1 MRHVRGDLAEAL
13 VAFVALAALAAL
25 GVLGACGTDR
35 AAQPEPE
42 MGPDDDDPLAVTAT
56 PAAGSLDDLHQRV
69 IAKRCSGQP
78 GLCHNGQFEPNLS
91 TPAMTYAYLV
101 GRPGLEKPDLL
112 RVKPGDAARSLL
124 IDKLRNRGVA
134 TQMPLGA
141 EPLVEADIA
150 AIEAWI
156 NAGALRAPGAAPAP
170 ALNNPPRR
178 PEIAIFDSGGARLDG
193 LGPVRASVGMTLV
206 LRHSVQDFETPAP
219 QIPFAA
225 VVLTIADGRNIVI
238 EPTANDPQ
246 VGRTT
251 YDANGPM
258 SRGDQLDYMRSWTIP
273 ETLQLF
279 RPQGRVRSEASAHG
293 QVVSVFAVYLDG
305 TAAGVTAFDVSAT
318 QIEIP

>member
-1 MRHVRGDLAEAL
+1 MTARGASAAMRGAA
-13 VAFVALAALAAL
+13 VALGAAVGLAA
-25 GVLGACGTDR
+25 LGACGTDR
-35 AAQPEPE
+35 AAPPDPG
-42 MGPDDDDPLAVTAT
+42 MAPDDDDPLAVSAT

-101 GRPGLEKPDLL
+101 GRPAIEKPDLL
-112 RVKPGDAARSLL
+112 RVKAGDPVRSVL

-141 EPLVEADIA
+141 EPLAEADIA

-156 NAGALRAPGAAPAP
+156 TAGALRGPGAASAP
-170 ALNNPPRR
+170 VLNNPPRR
-178 PEIAIFDSGGARLDG
+178 PEIALFDGSGARLDG
-193 LGPVRASVGMTLV
+193 TGPVRVAVGTTV
-206 LRHSVQDFETPAP
+206 ALRHSVQDFETPDP

-225 VVLTIADGRNIVI
+225 VVLSIADGRNVVI
-238 EPTANDPQ
+238 EPAANDPH

-251 YDANGPM
+251 FDANGPM
-258 SRGDQLDYMRSWTIP
+258 SRGDRLNYMRSWTIP
-273 ETLQLF
+273 ETLPLIT
-279 RPQGRVRSEASAHG
+279 PAGRVRSEASAHG
-293 QVVSVFAVYLDG
+293 KVVSVFAVYLDG
-305 TAAGVTAFDVSAT
+305 AQGVTAFDVSPF